1 MSKTYLNDLDI
12 ALREI
17 AKLEDSLYHEMEWNQ
32 KQLKKEKE
40 KEGELR
46 KALVEEKEK
55 ESELKD
61 ALQRC
66 KDNKQKS
73 TAKPKL
79 KL

>member
-1 MSKTYLNDLDI
+1 
-12 ALREI
+12 
-17 AKLEDSLYHEMEWNQ
+17 MEWNQ
-32 KQLKKEKE
+32 KQLKKDKE

-46 KALVEEKEK
+46 KALVEGKEK

-66 KDNKQKS
+66 KGNKQKS